1 MATNAERDEEGT
13 SVSERMETVRPDELG
28 EETLSFGERLI
39 IAQQIESMRKD
50 IRNGDRLVHDRIG
63 RLDER
68 ISALILKNADAIAKN
83 ADAIAANSVAI
94 AKNAEGIEG
103 LKALV
108 AINAEGIAENRKVI
122 REGLAEERRLMEAG
136 FAESRRLMQEGLA
149 EERRFMEAGFAES
162 RRLMQEGLAEERRL
176 MQEGLAEERRL
187 IEANAK
193 AIAAL
198 TQRVE
203 DLRVGIKADVIAANK
218 EERDRSYTRKGW
230 FMLFLAGAI
239 SSGLTVGL
247 TIAAARF
254 GLMSF

>member
-13 SVSERMETVRPDELG
+13 SVSERMETVRADELG

-108 AINAEGIAENRKVI
+108 AINAEGIAENRRAI

-149 EERRFMEAGFAES
+149 EER
-162 RRLMQEGLAEERRL
+162 L
-176 MQEGLAEERRL
+176 L
-187 IEANAK
+187 IEANAQ

-198 TQRVE
+198 TEKVA
-203 DLRVGIKADVIAANK
+203 DVRVGIKDDVIAANK

-230 FMLFLAGAI
+230 FVGFVAAI
-239 SSGLTVGL
+239 VSSGLTVGL

>member
-1 MATNAERDEEGT
+1 MATNAERDEERT

-63 RLDER
+63 RLEER

-108 AINAEGIAENRKVI
+108 AINAEGIAENR
-122 REGLAEERRLMEAG
+122 R
-136 FAESRRLMQEGLA
+136 
-149 EERRFMEAGFAES
+149 
-162 RRLMQEGLAEERRL
+162 
-176 MQEGLAEERRL
+176 
-187 IEANAK
+187 

-198 TQRVE
+198 TQRLE
-203 DLRVGIKADVIAANK
+203 DVRVGIKDDVIAANK

-230 FMLFLAGAI
+230 FVGFVAAI
-239 SSGLTVGL
+239 VSSGLTVGL

>member
-13 SVSERMETVRPDELG
+13 SVSERMETVRADELG

-68 ISALILKNADAIAKN
+68 ISALIVKN
-83 ADAIAANSVAI
+83 ADAIAANAVAI

-103 LKALV
+103 LKALI
-108 AINAEGIAENRKVI
+108 AINAEGIAENRKAI
-122 REGLAEERRLMEAG
+122 SEGLAENRRLMD
-136 FAESRRLMQEGLA
+136 EGLA
-149 EERRFMEAGFAES
+149 EN
-162 RRLMQEGLAEERRL
+162 
-176 MQEGLAEERRL
+176 RRL
-187 IEANAK
+187 IEANAQ

-198 TQRVE
+198 TEKVA
-203 DLRVGIKADVIAANK
+203 DVRVGIKADVIAANK

-230 FMLFLAGAI
+230 FVGFVAAI
-239 SSGLTVGL
+239 VSSGLTVGL

>member
-13 SVSERMETVRPDELG
+13 SVSERMETVRADELG

-68 ISALILKNADAIAKN
+68 VSALIVKN
-83 ADAIAANSVAI
+83 ADAIAANAVAI

-103 LKALV
+103 LKALI
-108 AINAEGIAENRKVI
+108 AINAEGISENRKAI
-122 REGLAEERRLMEAG
+122 SEGLAEERRLMEAG

-149 EERRFMEAGFAES
+149 EERR
-162 RRLMQEGLAEERRL
+162 
-176 MQEGLAEERRL
+176 L
-187 IEANAK
+187 IEANAQ

-203 DLRVGIKADVIAANK
+203 DLRVGIKDDVIAANK

-230 FMLFLAGAI
+230 FVGFVAAI
-239 SSGLTVGL
+239 VSSGLTVGL
-247 TIAAARF
+247 TIAAARL

>member
-1 MATNAERDEEGT
+1 MATNAERDEERT

-63 RLDER
+63 RLEER
-68 ISALILKNADAIAKN
+68 VSALILKNADAIAKN

-149 EERRFMEAGFAES
+149 EERR
-162 RRLMQEGLAEERRL
+162 LMD
-176 MQEGLAEERRL
+176 EGLAEERRL

-203 DLRVGIKADVIAANK
+203 DLRVGIKADVIEANK